1 MQLRQYQT
9 DISTAASELL
19 KKHNIAYLNM
29 QVRTG
34 KTITAF
40 ETVKKY
46 VAKIVIFVT
55 KKKAMSSVEKDYLDN
70 YANDFKCYLIN
81 FESLHKLAGIQ
92 ADLFIIDEAHSLGQF
107 PVASLRTQQ
116 LKKLCHKLPIIYLS
130 GTPSPESYSQLFH
143 QFWVS
148 SYSPFAHVNFY
159 KWVKLGY
166 VTVKNIYVYNRTVP
180 DYSTAD
186 KDMIDEKIQ
195 HLFLSYTQEE
205 AGFIQAV
212 EEKIHI
218 VKMSDKLNNI
228 IRILRRDKVI
238 TGASG
243 DVIEADTEVKLLNKL
258 HQLSSGTCLFDN
270 VTTGAD
276 SICFDNSKADYLFV
290 KFKGQKMA
298 IFYKFKAEYTL
309 LCIEA
314 QMRGLK
320 FTSDPDEFNATDE
333 NTIFLSQ
340 FLSGREGINLS
351 KADCLI
357 CYNIDFSAITYW
369 QVRARLQ
376 TKDRTEPALVHWLF
390 SENGVEQRVYNAV
403 KNKKNYTLSYFK
415 KDEKSMDRTGTEVN
429 H

>member
-1 MQLRQYQT
+1 MELRDYQKEIAKSTEQLL
-9 DISTAASELL
+9 IHH
-19 KKHNIAYLNM
+19 KIAYLSM

-34 KTITAF
+34 KTITSMEAC
-40 ETVKKY
+40 
-46 VAKIVIFVT
+46 KIYGAECVLFVT
-55 KKKAMSSVEKDYLDN
+55 KKKAISSIEKDYLEN
-70 YANDFKCYLIN
+70 YKDAFKLYVVN
-81 FESLHKLAGIQ
+81 FEQLHNFDQTDYEIV
-92 ADLFIIDEAHSLGQF
+92 IIDEAHSLGQY
-107 PVASLRTQQ
+107 PQPSKRTAA
-116 LKKLCHKLPIIYLS
+116 LKQICINKPIIFLS

-415 KDEKSMDRTGTEVN
+415 KDEKSMDRTGTEAN
-429 H
+429 Y